1 MNPNLAAYK
10 KSSFGPAF
18 LFLDKRRRAA
28 LAAYYAFC
36 RLMDDIADEP
46 QVDDRLGELALWQE
60 EIHRVFAGAPHTPLG
75 KDLQKAAADFGIKE
89 DRFLLLIE
97 GMRADVQGKTYKS
110 FEELE
115 WYLWRVAGIVGL
127 ATLDILGIKG
137 PQAEALARALGFA
150 VQTTNIVRDVQED
163 AQLGR
168 VYLPTDWLQEKG
180 LTLQDVLQRQKPLL
194 LAEVLAN
201 LAARSKVFYAQANK
215 IMHMLPSRKMLPCRV
230 MGFVYRANLAKIEKT
245 GFMFERPVKLS
256 KSEKMV
262 QCIYALCKTDIPF

>member
-1 MNPNLAAYK
+1 MNADKAAYK

-46 QVDDRLGELALWQE
+46 DVDDRLGELALWQQE
-60 EIHRVFAGAPHTPLG
+60 VRHVFAGRPQTPLG
-75 KDLQKAAADFGIKE
+75 KDLQKTAEDFGLKE

-97 GMRADVQGKTYKS
+97 GMQADVKGRTYAT

-127 ATLDILGIKG
+127 ATLDILGVKG

-163 AQLGR
+163 ARLGR
-168 VYLPTDWLQEKG
+168 VYLPADWLQKTG
-180 LTLQDVLQRQKPLL
+180 LTRADVLQEQKPLL
-194 LAEVLAN
+194 LAEVLAK
-201 LAARSKVFYAQANK
+201 LAARSKAFYAQANQ
-215 IMHMLPSRKMLPCRV
+215 IMHALPARKMLPCRV

-245 GFMFERPVKLS
+245 GFVFTRPVKLS
-256 KSEKMV
+256 KSEKMI
-262 QCIYALCKTDIPF
+262 QCIYALCKTDIPL